1 MNEWMLLLVL
11 IAAIAIGWGL
21 GRFSLKKRHRSST
34 VNSDSSALNKD
45 YFAGLTFLLN
55 DEQDKAVETFM
66 RLLEINPETVD
77 THIAMGNLFR
87 SKGETEKAIRLH
99 QNLFAR
105 PTLSRALTHKIQ
117 LELARDFFAA
127 GLFDRAERLLIELNQ
142 IAQDDLRLQS
152 QRLLIRIYE
161 QEKEW
166 HKAIEV
172 SAHKL
177 LKEIPEQKAA
187 LAHYYCELAEQQL
200 TQNDFSQAKKTLK
213 QALYNDSKCMR
224 ANWICAELELKN
236 HAYKKAI
243 HLLQRIPEQDPRF
256 YSVVLPKIAEHLST
270 KELHNYL
277 DLILRTAPSHTAI
290 SLKASLI
297 EQERG
302 ADEAFEFIAQQT
314 AELKAVPIKLAA
326 NMLQLVTAPSSEVQN
341 KLQRVVQQLITSSN
355 KAHYYLRCQKCGYK
369 SQQVVL
375 WQCPKCRHWGTLR
388 PDDLLTTVSTPI
400 KNIL

>member
-1 MNEWMLLLVL
+1 MNEWILLLVL
-11 IAAIAIGWGL
+11 VAAIAIGWGL
-21 GRFSLKKRHRSST
+21 GRLSLKKSYGPAQTSSQH
-34 VNSDSSALNKD
+34 SLNKD

-105 PTLSRALTHKIQ
+105 PTLSKPLSHKIQ

-142 IAQDDLRLQS
+142 VAQDEIRLQS

-172 SAHKL
+172 SAHRL
-177 LKEIPEQKAA
+177 LREIPEQKTA

-200 TQNDFSQAKKTLK
+200 AQNDFSQAKKTLK
-213 QALYNDSKCMR
+213 QALYNDNKCMR
-224 ANWICAELELKN
+224 ANWISAELELKN

-256 YSVVLPKIAEHLST
+256 YSVVLPKIAEHLSN

-277 DLILRTAPSHTAI
+277 DQILRTAPSHTAI
-290 SLKASLI
+290 SLKTALI
-297 EQERG
+297 EQEMG
-302 ADEAFEFIAQQT
+302 ANEAFTFVAQQT
-314 AELKAVPIKLAA
+314 LGLKNIPVKLATY
-326 NMLQLVTAPSSEVQN
+326 MLKLINPKNAEVQHQ
-341 KLQRVVQQLITSSN
+341 LQQVIEQLNTSGQT
-355 KAHYYLRCQKCGYK
+355 HYHLRCQKCGFK
-369 SQQVVL
+369 SHQPVL
-375 WQCPKCRHWGTLR
+375 WQCPKCRLWGTLR
-388 PDDLLTTVSTPI
+388 PDDLLTRVT
-400 KNIL
+400 NRN